1 MNFKGTLY
9 EGLNLSDTDKELH
22 NISPAPKTPKE
33 EAQFAHYGF
42 TSSAMV
48 NFDRYFMVQLYA
60 QLGLFLQEAGVRVDL
75 DYRIFNCS
83 DGINR
88 TEENVIKFI
97 RKNISKW
104 LDTDNDKQDE
114 YYKKLI
120 FDDLKMIFGYLWICG
135 E

>member
-9 EGLNLSDTDKELH
+9 EGLNLSDMDKELH
-22 NISPAPKTPKE
+22 NISPAPKTPEE

-42 TSSAMV
+42 TSNAMV

-83 DGINR
+83 DGNNR

-97 RKNISKW
+97 RENINKW

-120 FDDLKMIFGYLWICG
+120 FDDLKMIFGYLWI
-135 E
+135 

>member
-9 EGLNLSDTDKELH
+9 EGLNLSDMDKELH
-22 NISPAPKTPKE
+22 NISPAHKTPEE

-42 TSSAMV
+42 TSNAMV

-83 DGINR
+83 DGNNR

-97 RKNISKW
+97 RENIKKW
-104 LDTDNDKQDE
+104 LDTDNDEQDE

-120 FDDLKMIFGYLWICG
+120 FDDLKMIFGYLWI
-135 E
+135 

>member
-9 EGLNLSDTDKELH
+9 EGLNLSDMDKELH
-22 NISPAPKTPKE
+22 NISPAPKTPEE

-42 TSSAMV
+42 TSNAMV

-83 DGINR
+83 DGKNR

-97 RKNISKW
+97 RENVKKW
-104 LDTDNDKQDE
+104 LDTDNDEQDE

-120 FDDLKMIFGYLWICG
+120 FDDLKMIFGYLWIWG

>member
-9 EGLNLSDTDKELH
+9 EGLNLSDMDKELH
-22 NISPAPKTPKE
+22 NISPAPKTPEE

-42 TSSAMV
+42 TSNAMV

-83 DGINR
+83 DGKNR

-97 RKNISKW
+97 RENVKKW
-104 LDTDNDKQDE
+104 LDTDNDEQDE

-120 FDDLKMIFGYLWICG
+120 FDDLKMIFGYLWI
-135 E
+135 

>member
-1 MNFKGTLY
+1 MSYEGTLY
-9 EGLNLSDTDKELH
+9 EGLNLSDMDKELH
-22 NISPAPKTPKE
+22 NISPAPKTPEE

-42 TSSAMV
+42 TSNAMV

-88 TEENVIKFI
+88 TEEDVIKFI
-97 RKNISKW
+97 RKNINKW

-120 FDDLKMIFGYLWICG
+120 FDDLKMIFGYLWI
-135 E
+135 

>member
-9 EGLNLSDTDKELH
+9 EGLNLSDMDKELH
-22 NISPAPKTPKE
+22 NICPAPKTPKE

-42 TSSAMV
+42 TSNAMI

-83 DGINR
+83 DGKNR

-97 RKNISKW
+97 RENIKKW
-104 LDTDNDKQDE
+104 LDTDNDEQDE

-120 FDDLKMIFGYLWICG
+120 FDDLKMIFGYLWIWG

>member
-22 NISPAPKTPKE
+22 NVSPAPKTPEE

-42 TSSAMV
+42 TSNAMV

-97 RKNISKW
+97 RKNINKW

-120 FDDLKMIFGYLWICG
+120 FDDLKMIFGYLWIWG

>member
-1 MNFKGTLY
+1 MSYEGTLY
-9 EGLNLSDTDKELH
+9 EGLNLSDMDKELH
-22 NISPAPKTPKE
+22 NISPAPKTPEE

-42 TSSAMV
+42 TSNAMV

-88 TEENVIKFI
+88 TEEDVIKFI
-97 RKNISKW
+97 RKNINKW

-120 FDDLKMIFGYLWICG
+120 FDDLKMIFGYLWIWG